1 MDTARHPDEERDN
14 APGFQ
19 GIAMRLI
26 ALLLLAFA
34 VPCLASAQR
43 GPDRVL
49 RTETATGT
57 LRAWEFGDYLWARIE
72 IEGRGRSGMR
82 IGEGPIGPFLEAH
95 RGRPLTLTLQLASVY
110 IPEAGGRDI
119 VTRIVGARLGALTAR
134 TWWRRLTPTQRGAAR
149 TRFER
154 AIQ

>member
-1 MDTARHPDEERDN
+1 L
-14 APGFQ
+14 
-19 GIAMRLI
+19 RLI
-26 ALLLLAFA
+26 AFILLAFA
-34 VPCLASAQR
+34 MPASAAAQR
-43 GPDRVL
+43 GPDQVL

-57 LRAWEFGDYLWARIE
+57 LRAWELGDYLWARIE

-82 IGEGPIGPFLEAH
+82 IGEDPIGPFLEAH

-119 VTRIVGARLGALTAR
+119 VTRIVGARIGRLTAR
-134 TWWRRLTPTQRGAAR
+134 AWWRRLTPAQRRAAR